1 MTITNSEV
9 VGKFVEE
16 DVDEVVGVVVG
27 EVVGEVVVGEV
38 EVVGEDVGAQLT
50 QPQRNVPASTSSH
63 VF

>member
-27 EVVGEVVVGEV
+27 EDVGEV
-38 EVVGEDVGAQLT
+38 QMT
-50 QPQRNVPASTSSH
+50 QPQRNVPASTSLH
-63 VF
+63 VFSPQAQP

>member
-27 EVVGEVVVGEV
+27 E
-38 EVVGEDVGAQLT
+38 EDVWG
-50 QPQRNVPASTSSH
+50 STGDTTAK
-63 VF
+63 